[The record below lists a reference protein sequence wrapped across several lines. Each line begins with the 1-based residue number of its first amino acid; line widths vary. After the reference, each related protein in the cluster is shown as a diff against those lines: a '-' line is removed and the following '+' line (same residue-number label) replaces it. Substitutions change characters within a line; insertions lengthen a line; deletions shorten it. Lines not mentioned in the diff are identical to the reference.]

1 MWGDLAPF
9 ETEYLMAEEEK
20 AIPAERK
27 KELEKLLK
35 AVESGRLDS
44 SIVKR
49 YLEEGTALLGDDSP
63 MMLDVRRRANL
74 ERVLGRDPGNLR
86 IHTGERARG
95 AAEAMDARA
104 FAVGE
109 RDIFLSSD
117 IANRLDTKEGFAVLA
132 HEATHS
138 LQEQA
143 PVAFSRSG
151 PATDEMERQARSVEE
166 RVLAQDSPGVTANLK
181 EGPGEEGR
189 KAEEG
194 FDPAKLMD
202 SLSDYDRE
210 RLERMVY
217 DIIQRRTRFNAD
229 RMGAPNAAD

>member
-1 MWGDLAPF
+1 
-9 ETEYLMAEEEK
+9 MADEEK
-20 AIPAERK
+20 GIPKERK
-27 KELEKLLK
+27 RELEKLLK

-44 SIVKR
+44 AIVKR

-86 IHTGERARG
+86 IHTGERARS

-132 HEATHS
+132 HEAAHS
-138 LQEQA
+138 IQEQA
-143 PVAFSRSG
+143 PVGFRRAG
-151 PATDEMERQARSVEE
+151 PATDEMERQARCVEA
-166 RVLAQDSPGVTANLK
+166 RVLAQDDPGSTANLK
-181 EGPGEEGR
+181 EGPGEEAQ
-189 KAEEG
+189 KAEQS
-194 FDPAKLMD
+194 FDPATLLD
-202 SLSDYDRE
+202 SMTEYDRE
-210 RLERMVY
+210 QLERMVY
-217 DIIQRRTRFNAD
+217 DIIQRRNRFNAE
-229 RMGAPNAAD
+229 RIGAPYTAD

>member
-1 MWGDLAPF
+1 MSD
-9 ETEYLMAEEEK
+9 EEK
-20 AIPAERK
+20 GIPKERK
-27 KELEKLLK
+27 KELEKLLQ

-86 IHTGERARG
+86 IHTGERARS

-143 PVAFSRSG
+143 PVAFSRGG
-151 PATDEMERQARSVEE
+151 PAGDEMERQARGVEA
-166 RVLAQDSPGVTANLK
+166 RVLAQEDPGSTANLK
-181 EGPGEEGR
+181 EGPGQ
-189 KAEEG
+189 KAAEAQET
-194 FDPAKLMD
+194 FNPEKLLTQ
-202 SLSDYDRE
+202 LSDYDRE

-217 DIIQRRTRFNAD
+217 DIINERQRFNAD
-229 RMGAPNAAD
+229 RIGTPRTRD